1 MRVDT
6 FNNLFEAH
14 DESKCDYVAYG
25 FADGR
30 PTIKSHLGLFSEL
43 TTLDALQRVAQ
54 LTSEKLYIEHVT
66 IYLYTHLTQFSIK
79 LLNLPLEL
87 EERTDLRLTLDTMD
101 DFKLLQEIY
110 AKYVE
115 TDKSIEALLRLID
128 ANPGYKILMRQN
140 IECNEK

>member
-1 MRVDT
+1 M
-6 FNNLFEAH
+6 
-14 DESKCDYVAYG
+14 
-25 FADGR
+25 
-30 PTIKSHLGLFSEL
+30 
-43 TTLDALQRVAQ
+43 
-54 LTSEKLYIEHVT
+54 
-66 IYLYTHLTQFSIK
+66 IK

-140 IECNEK
+140 IKCNEK